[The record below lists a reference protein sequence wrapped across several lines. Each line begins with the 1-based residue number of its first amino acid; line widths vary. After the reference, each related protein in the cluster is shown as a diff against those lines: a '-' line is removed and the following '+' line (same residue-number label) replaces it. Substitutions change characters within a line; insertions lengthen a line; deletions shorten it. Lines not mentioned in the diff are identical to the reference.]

1 MSDADITA
9 IMDRSKLFQVRT
21 ARARAAALVNPGGRV
36 GGRGEGGACAWLCRP
51 PPWGMLT
58 QRRVCVWR
66 VRAAAAWWLVNQGN
80 EKALCALE
88 SKANTGGTSKRSAAA
103 KKGKGAA
110 AAGGD
115 DDEAEDGGGARG
127 GFKIIDDDQGG
138 GLLDSLAA

>member
-21 ARARAAALVNPGGRV
+21 ARAGAAAAALVNPGGR
-36 GGRGEGGACAWLCRP
+36 GGRPRRGWRLCFALSAAP
-51 PPWGMLT
+51 MGHAY
-58 QRRVCVWR
+58 VCVWR
-66 VRAAAAWWLVNQGN
+66 VRAAAAWGLVNQGN

>member
-21 ARARAAALVNPGGRV
+21 ARGGGGGGVSQSWRPCGRPRRGWRLCLALSAAPMGHAYVR
-36 GGRGEGGACAWLCRP
+36 
-51 PPWGMLT
+51 
-58 QRRVCVWR
+58 VWR